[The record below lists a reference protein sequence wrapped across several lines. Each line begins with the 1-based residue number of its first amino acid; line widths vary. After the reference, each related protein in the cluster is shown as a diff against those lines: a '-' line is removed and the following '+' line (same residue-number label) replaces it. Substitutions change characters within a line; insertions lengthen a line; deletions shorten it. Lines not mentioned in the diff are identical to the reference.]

1 MNEKIIT
8 SELQKIW
15 TELQKLWIFIK
26 SDTRNTV
33 MAIIG
38 ILLVIGVIIML
49 RHMHIRNQYSDEA
62 WKIVKKNGRKAI
74 FWYDEYGNKTY
85 KKPKAPRKNRY

>member
-1 MNEKIIT
+1 M
-8 SELQKIW
+8 QKIW
-15 TELQKLWIFIK
+15 TELQKFWIFIK
-26 SDTRNTV
+26 SDTRNIIMT
-33 MAIIG
+33 IIG
-38 ILLVIGVIIML
+38 LLLVIGVIIML

-85 KKPKAPRKNRY
+85 KKPKAPRQNRY